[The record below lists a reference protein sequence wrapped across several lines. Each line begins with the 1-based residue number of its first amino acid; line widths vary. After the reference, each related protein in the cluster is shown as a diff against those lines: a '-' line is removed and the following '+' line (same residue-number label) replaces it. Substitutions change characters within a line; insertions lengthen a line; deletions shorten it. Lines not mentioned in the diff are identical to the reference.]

1 MAGGYA
7 EAYKVTD
14 ALIRTDTEEDA
25 DLDIANLGSSKG
37 GHHLWKYDAA
47 AFWIMWLY

>member
-14 ALIRTDTEEDA
+14 ALIRTDSESDA
-25 DLDIANLGSSKG
+25 DLDIANLGSNKG
-37 GHHLWKYDAA
+37 GHHLWKK
-47 AFWIMWLY
+47 IMQLPFES

>member
-14 ALIRTDTEEDA
+14 ALIRTDSSESDA

-37 GHHLWKYDAA
+37 GHHL
-47 AFWIMWLY
+47 